1 MAKNIMHTSDKSN
14 FILNMTEEQYSKGA
28 AFGLI
33 AACLTVSLF
42 TVYPEFSASAAYSIT
57 AIGLAIPGVICII
70 LALISV
76 IRKFISKKAIFAACA
91 FGAMVGWGAVS
102 LIDSY
107 DMNVGFYGYPQRGE
121 GLMAILFYCC
131 FFITAA
137 SIKREKAL
145 KAVVNGIITAG
156 LVNSIFAMIQI
167 FTGKF
172 SHYKRFS
179 LHIKFAAS
187 GLSHSPIFLAMVLSL
202 ALIAAL
208 VVFVTDPSKK
218 RKIFCII
225 SSCTFTFTMI
235 YTFSLV
241 SLVGIG
247 LAVIIAIAA
256 AVMKKTSKKQL
267 LLLAAPIVVGA
278 LAIVLCFNGLGTDND
293 VDYKLHDGRIL
304 WTGDAFLRASASGNY
319 DKLAVDIND
328 TYDVYDYLNR
338 KTIDIIKENP
348 MTGTG
353 PEQLVYPQIYT
364 VTDKLGNKLE
374 SMAEVTK
381 ENPGTFDKVYNEY
394 LYTAATRGIPSL
406 IALLC
411 VILSVLSVGYK
422 NMKKSSSPESVCL
435 FFVTLG
441 GSLIFL
447 IGCSNIAFAPIFWT
461 TAGASCAMSF
471 SDNAQN
477 NEDPDKKPATK
488 GKNKNVVSKKK

>member
-33 AACLTVSLF
+33 AACLAVSLL
-42 TVYPEFSASAAYSIT
+42 TLYPELSTSAVYSIP

-76 IRKFISKKAIFAACA
+76 IRKFISKKAVFAACA
-91 FGAMVGWGAVS
+91 FGAMVGWGTVS
-102 LIDSY
+102 LVDSY

-156 LVNSIFAMIQI
+156 LVNSLFAMIQI

-172 SHYKRFS
+172 THYPPIYTK
-179 LHIKFAAS
+179 LDFAAS
-187 GLSHSPIFLAMVLSL
+187 GLSQSPIFLAMILTL

-208 VVFVTDPSKK
+208 VTFVLDSSKK
-218 RKIFCII
+218 RRIFCLA
-225 SSCTFTFTMI
+225 SACTFTFAMI
-235 YTFSLV
+235 YTYSFM
-241 SLVGIG
+241 SLVGIV
-247 LAVIIAIAA
+247 LAVIAAIAS
-256 AVMKKTSKKQL
+256 AVIKKSPKKSL
-267 LLLAAPIVVGA
+267 VFLTAPIAAGA
-278 LAIVLCFNGLGTDND
+278 VAVALCFAGIASKSSS
-293 VDYKLHDGRIL
+293 YKLLDGKTL
-304 WTGDAFLRASASGNY
+304 WTFDAYNRVSSSGQY
-319 DKLAVDIND
+319 DKRAVDINN

-348 MTGTG
+348 ITGTG

-364 VTDKLGNKLE
+364 VTDRLGNRLE
-374 SMAEVTK
+374 SMTEVTK

-411 VILSVLSVGYK
+411 VIISVLSVGYK
-422 NMKKSSSPESVCL
+422 NMKKSSSPESACL

-461 TAGASCAMSF
+461 AAGASCAMSI

-477 NEDPDKKPATK
+477 NEDPDKKTAPK
-488 GKNKNVVSKKK
+488 GKNKNVVSKNK